1 VRRSAEL
8 FDVRNASDT
17 IPARFLVFLV
27 RDKDA
32 SILVPVT
39 K

>member
-1 VRRSAEL
+1 M
-8 FDVRNASDT
+8 FT
-17 IPARFLVFLV
+17 TPATRLRQKFLVFLV

-32 SILVPVT
+32 PILVPVT